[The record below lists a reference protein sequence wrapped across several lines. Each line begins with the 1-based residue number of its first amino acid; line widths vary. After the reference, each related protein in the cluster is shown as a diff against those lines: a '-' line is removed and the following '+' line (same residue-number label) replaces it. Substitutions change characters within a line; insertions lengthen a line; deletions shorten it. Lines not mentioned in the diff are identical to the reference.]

1 MAGRMAKDITVIYDS
16 DRTSFFIYSNCKDEV
31 VKRSF
36 DLFMAAVEERTE
48 GRVPNEKKNNDR
60 INGNS
65 DAGRNGCTGKSN
77 AGNVI
82 FRSEFRGQGNSSDGD
97 AV

>member
-1 MAGRMAKDITVIYDS
+1 MAKDITVIYDS
-16 DRTSFFIYSNCKDEV
+16 DRTSFFMYSDNKDV
-31 VKRSF
+31 VLRKSF

-77 AGNVI
+77 AGKVI

>member
-1 MAGRMAKDITVIYDS
+1 MAKDITVIYDS
-16 DRTSFFIYSNCKDEV
+16 DRTSFFMYSDNKDV
-31 VKRSF
+31 VLRKSF
-36 DLFMAAVEERTE
+36 DHFMAAVEERTE

-65 DAGRNGCTGKSN
+65 DAGLNGCTGKSN

-82 FRSEFRGQGNSSDGD
+82 FRSEFHGQGNSSDGD